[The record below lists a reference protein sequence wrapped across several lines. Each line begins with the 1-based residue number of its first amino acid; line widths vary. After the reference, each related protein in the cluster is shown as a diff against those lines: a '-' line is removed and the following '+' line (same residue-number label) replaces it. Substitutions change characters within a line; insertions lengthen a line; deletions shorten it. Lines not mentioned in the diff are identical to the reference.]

1 MSTLTAVIG
10 RILIGAYFIVTG
22 AIMLI
27 APAPS
32 DALFATVG
40 LVPGTALLVGLVEV
54 IAGFCLALG
63 ALTRLTAVILA
74 LWSAITIALF
84 HPAVTSPAQ
93 VPDILLQAALIGG
106 LLLVFAH
113 SQMWWSWDAMRRDRR
128 DARRAL
134 DAEQRAHRTDVQTET
149 RLHDAE
155 LRAARAE
162 GRAAS
167 EPAATTLRRRWF

>member
-10 RILIGAYFIVTG
+10 RMLIGAYFIVTG
-22 AIMLI
+22 AIMLV
-27 APAPS
+27 APTPS

-54 IAGFCLALG
+54 VAGFCLAIG

-74 LWSAITIALF
+74 LWTASTIALF
-84 HPAVTSPAQ
+84 HPTVTAPAQ
-93 VPDILLQAALIGG
+93 IPDILLQAALIGG

-128 DARRAL
+128 ETRRAL
-134 DAEQRAHRTDVQTET
+134 DAEQRSHQAD
-149 RLHDAE
+149 
-155 LRAARAE
+155 LRATHAE
-162 GRAAS
+162 AVAVAA
-167 EPAATTLRRRWF
+167 PAAAVRRRWF